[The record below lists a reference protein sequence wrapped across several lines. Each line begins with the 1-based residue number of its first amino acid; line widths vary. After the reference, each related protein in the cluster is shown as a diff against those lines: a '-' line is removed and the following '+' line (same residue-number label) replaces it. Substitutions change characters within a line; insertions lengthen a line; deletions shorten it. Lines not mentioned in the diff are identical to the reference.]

1 MVRTASTML
10 PLGTTAPDFSLLNTL
25 DGTMVCRDDFKGK
38 AGLLVIFMCNHCP
51 YVKHVASALSELS
64 SQYLAQNLG
73 IVGISSNDVTAY
85 PDDGPEQ
92 MKVEAQTQ
100 GYKFPYLYDQSQ
112 AVAQAYH
119 AACTPDFYLFDA
131 QFKLIYRGQMDDTRP
146 KQGQVATGQDLR
158 VAIDALLAG
167 QALPSVQKPSIGC
180 NIKWR
185 PGNEP
190 KYFNSAG
197 IG

>member
-25 DGTMVCRDDFKGK
+25 DGTMVCRDDFMGK

-64 SQYLAQNLG
+64 SQYLAKNLG